1 MSGNICHGVSTLPMA
16 HRQIELVFD
25 ALTNPNNLEMMRG
38 VLQAAA
44 EQGGHVAVSTAPEH

>member
-1 MSGNICHGVSTLPMA
+1 MA
-16 HRQIELVFD
+16 HRHIELVFD

-44 EQGGHVAVSTAPEH
+44 EQGGSCCGEHGAGEREFTALGE